1 MGSAAR
7 HGADNL
13 VGEAMRLPP
22 FFLRAQRACRSCL
35 VLLVLLLLAS
45 CASCYVQPPPVQH
58 HVYYSG
64 SHVTSIAVSETG
76 VLWSSSSLYATD
88 VVHGR
93 IICYNIS
100 TGAVMAVWN
109 VTDSPLYSPTS
120 ISHLDESA
128 AESRLLYVA
137 DSTTRQVLAVD
148 VTTGLRDTLSQ
159 SFSIPSQLY
168 ESGLVLASSGQGAL
182 YIVDRYRGIIAANSL
197 SSPRMNLWVSDSIAP
212 PPGSPLTAA
221 YLSAISTAD
230 RAEDTT
236 KDIIFLVDGTG
247 DRVLQMNALGE
258 FMEPLLFAL
267 PTEVRGIQA
276 ISWTWCTAFELD
288 HEGCLWVMYQAD
300 GPSSADR
307 TLIAVR
313 LNNSAVV
320 YNFTT
325 VTAALGTREQEQQT
339 AVNAHLPSPALRVIG
354 SGTSDDPYLLYMAE
368 ADPDGP
374 GHVIVV
380 RDETGKLVQTFDP
393 IPPVYDVNNHT
404 MHAFSAVR
412 ADRGSCSLWLTD
424 VDNGGMLVQAAA
436 DGTILQHFSTAP
448 ALFTAVVVDYSASV
462 RSPSLV
468 LLSSN
473 ATDWQLWRFYPSNGS
488 FVQLN
493 TTAAHQQTDSQC
505 TATRQS
511 DSSIHSMVD
520 ETQVGGLDVDVDS
533 GRLAVSVTCADTL
546 LMLDATKGWEVSFN
560 TTLVHPRLVVFVPRY
575 LHVVAVDRSGEQGQ
589 WQFTELDWDSGVT
602 QYTHAFVSPMG
613 EPLAL
618 LSDSGSNSLWMSD
631 ANGLVFQ
638 LDSVYFTVLENG
650 IFQPSPPAY
659 GMTSLSVDADG
670 TLYTVDSVTRRLIML
685 FVGQVSAL
693 RPSAVLCNTASSSSS
708 SSSSSTSPSSSSSSA
723 PSFYVSSSSST
734 GSGGAS
740 GVWGV
745 SPIMLLS
752 AGAVGVAVV
761 VVLVV
766 SLRYYW
772 ARRHGSSESRESVGS
787 DEVEDDD
794 EQSAYEQLYDAPDS
808 VSWLP
813 HKAESDM
820 SPYDASAIGKH
831 SAPPVQIV
839 HEPDSRY
846 DAYVRL
852 YEALNEGQSD
862 LRGWHEPAIPRSP
875 STLLPSRSSHPLPS
889 SVSPASTDSSGSSSG
904 SGSSSDGT
912 QSSSSSAAVPAPPA
926 ITRLISRVVPR
937 YVDEVTDMR
946 IVGEGQSGHVYS
958 GMHAGTRVV
967 VKLPKS
973 REMSAAQWREW
984 QAHLRL
990 PAHPSLVRFVG
1001 SLVMEDTNYL
1011 VLQWVEQGSLAS
1023 LLNSPTHTTTAR
1035 WYSRPYGVMRA
1046 AADIAAALQH
1056 VHQHGL
1062 VHRDVSA
1069 RNVLVDADGTFVLAD
1084 LGLCQETDTA
1094 IGTAT
1099 CTTTAATA
1107 TATSPLLRQ
1116 SSLGPTTVPLRWCS
1130 PEYLSSWRATGR
1142 LDVWALGVTLWECT
1156 ASGRKPYSDVLDN
1169 TRLQL
1174 QLTAGLLALRVDS
1187 QWMQQYEGTDERGL
1201 VGRVVRLIDTC
1212 MTVEAEQRPDAEQ
1225 LVHVVQQE
1233 MAEWEAECGEE
1244 AERVKRRWERDHATE
1259 RRQSST
1265 LPVSAADEAVDDV
1278 S

>member
-1 MGSAAR
+1 
-7 HGADNL
+7 
-13 VGEAMRLPP
+13 MRLPP
-22 FFLRAQRACRSCL
+22 HLLQAKCARPSSL
-35 VLLVLLLLAS
+35 VLLVLSLLAS
-45 CASCYVQPPPVQH
+45 CASCYDPPPPVQH

-64 SHVTSIAVSETG
+64 SHVTSIAVSATG
-76 VLWSSSSLYATD
+76 VLWPSSSLYATD

-93 IICYNIS
+93 ILHYNS
-100 TGAVMAVWN
+100 TTGRLMAVWN

-120 ISHLDESA
+120 ISHLDESQ
-128 AESRLLYVA
+128 AESRLLWVA
-137 DSTTRQVLAVD
+137 DSTTNQVVAVD
-148 VTTGLRDTLSQ
+148 VTTGRRDTLTQ

-168 ESGLVLASSGQGAL
+168 ECGLVLASHGQLAL
-182 YIVDRYRGIIAANSL
+182 YIVDRYRGIVAANSL
-197 SSPRMNLWVSDSIAP
+197 FSPRTNMWVSDSVAP

-221 YLSAISTAD
+221 FLSAISMAD
-230 RAEDTT
+230 RAEDQPE
-236 KDIIFLVDGTG
+236 DVIYLLDGTG
-247 DRVLQMNALGE
+247 DRVLQMNASGLYLT
-258 FMEPLLFAL
+258 PQLFAL
-267 PTEVRGIQA
+267 PPAVRGIQA
-276 ISWTWCTAFELD
+276 ISWTWCTAVQPT
-288 HEGCLWVMYQAD
+288 HEGCLWVMYQPD

-313 LNNSAVV
+313 LNDSAVV
-320 YNFTT
+320 YDFTT
-325 VTAALGTREQEQQT
+325 VTAALGTDKQQQT
-339 AVNAHLPSPALRVIG
+339 AVNGHLPSPALRIVGQGI
-354 SGTSDDPYLLYMAE
+354 SSDPYLLYMAE

-380 RDETGKLVQTFDP
+380 RDETGKLVQSFEP
-393 IPPVYDVNNHT
+393 IPPVYDVTNRT
-404 MHAFSAVR
+404 MHAFSAAR

-546 LMLDATKGWEVSFN
+546 LMLDATGGWEVSFN
-560 TTLVHPRLVVFVPRY
+560 TTLVRPCLVVVVPDHT
-575 LHVVAVDRSGEQGQ
+575 LIVAVDRSGEQGY
-589 WQFTELDWDSGVT
+589 WQFNQLDWQSGLKE
-602 QYTHAFVSPMG
+602 YSYPLVSPMG
-613 EPLAL
+613 APLAL
-618 LSDSGSNSLWMSD
+618 LWDAPSDSLWLSD

-638 LDSVYFTVLENG
+638 LDPAAFTVRENG

-659 GMTSLSVDADG
+659 SMTSLSLDVDG
-670 TLYTVDSVTRRLIML
+670 TLYTVDRATRRLIIL
-685 FVGQVSAL
+685 FLGEVKAV
-693 RPSAVLCNTASSSSS
+693 RPSATPCNTASSSSS
-708 SSSSSTSPSSSSSSA
+708 SSSSSTSPSSSSLFTLSS
-723 PSFYVSSSSST
+723 SSSSST
-734 GSGGAS
+734 GAGGSSGAL
-740 GVWGV
+740 VIT
-745 SPIMLLS
+745 PLMLLLI
-752 AGAVGVAVV
+752 GAVGVAVV

-766 SLRYYW
+766 SLRHCW
-772 ARRHGSSESRESVGS
+772 MRRKQSQNDREGAES
-787 DEVEDDD
+787 DEAENERD
-794 EQSAYEQLYDAPDS
+794 AYEQLEDAPEME
-808 VSWLP
+808 SWAP
-813 HKAESDM
+813 HRTAHDLSSHGSSAALVGESG
-820 SPYDASAIGKH
+820 SAIGTQWASHGSSKPEQA
-831 SAPPVQIV
+831 S
-839 HEPDSRY
+839 DSRY

-852 YEALNEGQSD
+852 YEALNEGQSEAQ
-862 LRGWHEPAIPRSP
+862 GWHEAAIPLPP
-875 STLLPSRSSHPLPS
+875 SIPLRPSSSRSSPGSASH
-889 SVSPASTDSSGSSSG
+889 ASTDSSGSNSG
-904 SGSSSDGT
+904 SGSSGDGT
-912 QSSSSSAAVPAPPA
+912 QSSASSAAAPSAHPSA
-926 ITRLISRVVPR
+926 IARLSSRVVPR
-937 YVDEVTDMR
+937 YIDEVTDLT
-946 IVGEGQSGHVYS
+946 IVGEGQSGRVYS

-1035 WYSRPYGVMRA
+1035 WYSRPCGVMRA

-1084 LGLCQETDTA
+1084 LGLCQETDT
-1094 IGTAT
+1094 GR
-1099 CTTTAATA
+1099 AATDA
-1107 TATSPLLRQ
+1107 TAITASA
-1116 SSLGPTTVPLRWCS
+1116 VPLRWCS
-1130 PEYLSSWRATGR
+1130 PDYLSTGR
-1142 LDVWALGVTLWECT
+1142 VTGKLDVWALGVALWECT
-1156 ASGRKPYSDVLDN
+1156 AGGRRPYGDISDQ
-1169 TRLQL
+1169 RWLQQ
-1174 QLTAGLLALRVDS
+1174 QLTAGLLRLRVDS

-1201 VGRVVRLIDTC
+1201 VERVVRLIDTC
-1212 MTVEAEQRPDAEQ
+1212 MTVDVQLRPTAQ
-1225 LVHVVQQE
+1225 HVVTLVASE
-1233 MAEWEAECGEE
+1233 LAEWEAECGQE
-1244 AERVKRRWERDHATE
+1244 AERVRAAWQHDHARSV
-1259 RRQSST
+1259 RRT
-1265 LPVSAADEAVDDV
+1265 SAPASLAAAAGASRSESVQRV
-1278 S
+1278 

>member
-1 MGSAAR
+1 MW
-7 HGADNL
+7 L
-13 VGEAMRLPP
+13 
-22 FFLRAQRACRSCL
+22 
-35 VLLVLLLLAS
+35 
-45 CASCYVQPPPVQH
+45 
-58 HVYYSG
+58 
-64 SHVTSIAVSETG
+64 
-76 VLWSSSSLYATD
+76 
-88 VVHGR
+88 
-93 IICYNIS
+93 
-100 TGAVMAVWN
+100 
-109 VTDSPLYSPTS
+109 
-120 ISHLDESA
+120 
-128 AESRLLYVA
+128 
-137 DSTTRQVLAVD
+137 
-148 VTTGLRDTLSQ
+148 
-159 SFSIPSQLY
+159 
-168 ESGLVLASSGQGAL
+168 GQG
-182 YIVDRYRGIIAANSL
+182 I
-197 SSPRMNLWVSDSIAP
+197 SS
-212 PPGSPLTAA
+212 
-221 YLSAISTAD
+221 
-230 RAEDTT
+230 
-236 KDIIFLVDGTG
+236 
-247 DRVLQMNALGE
+247 
-258 FMEPLLFAL
+258 
-267 PTEVRGIQA
+267 
-276 ISWTWCTAFELD
+276 
-288 HEGCLWVMYQAD
+288 
-300 GPSSADR
+300 
-307 TLIAVR
+307 
-313 LNNSAVV
+313 
-320 YNFTT
+320 
-325 VTAALGTREQEQQT
+325 
-339 AVNAHLPSPALRVIG
+339 
-354 SGTSDDPYLLYMAE
+354 DPYLLYMAE

-380 RDETGKLVQTFDP
+380 RDEKGKLVQSFEP
-393 IPPVYDVNNHT
+393 IPPVYDVTNRT
-404 MHAFSAVR
+404 MHAFSAAR

-436 DGTILQHFSTAP
+436 DGTILQHFSTASVV
-448 ALFTAVVVDYSASV
+448 FTAVVVDYSASI

-493 TTAAHQQTDSQC
+493 TTAAHARVNGSQC
-505 TATRQS
+505 TATGQG
-511 DSSIHSMVD
+511 DISIRSMVD

-533 GRLAVSVTCADTL
+533 GRLVVSLTCADTVL
-546 LMLDATKGWEVSFN
+546 LLNGTGQWDERFN
-560 TTLVHPRLVVFVPRY
+560 STLVRPRLVVSIPDLVR
-575 LHVVAVDRSGEQGQ
+575 VVAVDRSGKQRQ
-589 WQFTELDWDSGVT
+589 WQFNQLDWQSGLTEYSYPLVT
-602 QYTHAFVSPMG
+602 PIG

-618 LSDSGSNSLWMSD
+618 LWDAPSNSLWLSD
-631 ANGLVFQ
+631 ANGLVFD
-638 LDSVYFTVLENG
+638 LDPYAFTVRENG
-650 IFQPSPPAY
+650 IFQPSPTAY
-659 GMTSLSVDADG
+659 SMTSLSLDVDG
-670 TLYTVDSVTRRLIML
+670 TLYTVDRATRRLIIL
-685 FVGQVSAL
+685 FLGEVKAV
-693 RPSAVLCNTASSSSS
+693 RPSATPCNTVSSSSS
-708 SSSSSTSPSSSSSSA
+708 SSSSSTSPSSSSLTLSS
-723 PSFYVSSSSST
+723 SSSSST
-734 GSGGAS
+734 GGGGPSGAL
-740 GVWGV
+740 VIT
-745 SPIMLLS
+745 PPMLLLI
-752 AGAVGVAVV
+752 GAVGVTVV

-766 SLRYYW
+766 SLRHCW
-772 ARRHGSSESRESVGS
+772 MRRKQSQNDREGAES
-787 DEVEDDD
+787 DEAEN
-794 EQSAYEQLYDAPDS
+794 EQNAYEQLEDAPEME
-808 VSWLP
+808 SWAP
-813 HKAESDM
+813 HRTAHDLSSHGSSAPLVGESE
-820 SPYDASAIGKH
+820 SAIGTQWASHGSSKPEQA
-831 SAPPVQIV
+831 S
-839 HEPDSRY
+839 DSRY

-852 YEALNEGQSD
+852 YEALNEGQSEAQ
-862 LRGWHEPAIPRSP
+862 GWHEPAIPLSP
-875 STLLPSRSSHPLPS
+875 STQLRPRSSHS
-889 SVSPASTDSSGSSSG
+889 SSGTASHASTDSSGSSSG
-904 SGSSSDGT
+904 SGSSGDGT
-912 QSSSSSAAVPAPPA
+912 HSFSSFAVTPSAHPSA
-926 ITRLISRVVPR
+926 IARLSSRVVPR
-937 YVDEVTDMR
+937 FIHEVTDLT
-946 IVGEGQSGHVYS
+946 ILGEGQSGRVYS

-1244 AERVKRRWERDHATE
+1244 VERVKRRWERDHATE
-1259 RRQSST
+1259 RRQPSA
-1265 LPVSAADEAVDDV
+1265 LPVSAADEAVDL
-1278 S
+1278 SSRF